1 MIKQKIKLIKIKMK
15 NNIAFSNNI
24 KIFNIYLKLLELSIA
39 IIINLINIFGI
50 TNNDWNNKY
59 LIIDN
64 FIKF

>member
-1 MIKQKIKLIKIKMK
+1 MIKQKIKLIKMK
-15 NNIAFSNNI
+15 NNIAFSNII
-24 KIFNIYLKLLELSIA
+24 KIFHIYLKLLELPIA

-50 TNNDWNNKY
+50 TNNDGNNKY